1 MQTEQ
6 AKSELVR
13 HLSKRPF
20 RPFRVVLG
28 SGERFDVTRQFQLGY
43 GLARFGYARPEQ
55 GPFVDRRLD
64 EIVKVVA
71 LEDANASQG

>member
-20 RPFRVVLG
+20 QPFRVVLG
-28 SGERFDVTRQFQLGY
+28 SGERFDVTRQFQLGF
-43 GLARFGYARPEQ
+43 GLARFGYARPEE
-55 GPFVDRRLD
+55 GPFVDRGLN
-64 EIVKVVA
+64 EIVEVVT
-71 LEDANASQG
+71 LEDASASRG